1 MKVSC
6 YMPLALPQLPPVFV
20 IRAVALL
27 THTGLVAKC
36 LWFLACKHA
45 VPIAAWQHFHS
56 K

>member
-6 YMPLALPQLPPVFV
+6 LAPVALLQLPAAFV

-45 VPIAAWQHFHS
+45 VPIVA
-56 K
+56 